1 MLTDFL
7 NQNEIIFRHPCSY
20 THHQNGLIERKYKHR
35 VELGLT
41 LMAQANLP
49 FKFLWHVVHT
59 AVYHI
64 NSLPTTVFKLIS
76 PYEKLFKHK
85 SNYNFLRCFGCLCY
99 PYMRDF
105 NKHKFDFHTSKCI
118 FIGYNP
124 SHKGYKCLIN
134 FSQIHILRHVVFDET
149 TSLHSTNNALSS
161 SETTQN
167 LKL

>member
-1 MLTDFL
+1 
-7 NQNEIIFRHPCSY
+7 
-20 THHQNGLIERKYKHR
+20 
-35 VELGLT
+35 
-41 LMAQANLP
+41 MAQANLP
-49 FKFLWHVVHT
+49 FKFWWHVVHT

-134 FSQIHILRHVVFDET
+134 YAQIHILRHVVFDET
-149 TSLHSTNNALSS
+149 TSLHSTNNAHSS